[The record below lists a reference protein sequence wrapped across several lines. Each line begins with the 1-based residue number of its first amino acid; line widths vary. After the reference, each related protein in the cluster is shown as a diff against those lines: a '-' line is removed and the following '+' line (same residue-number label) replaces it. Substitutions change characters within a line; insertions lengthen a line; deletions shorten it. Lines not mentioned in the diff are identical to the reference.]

1 MNDKEKREQFGVN
14 MTAIEVTRV
23 FKKPLE
29 HFQTK
34 GMDAFAWVLVNDDT
48 KEVIHANIYNG
59 KVGRKW
65 QSRVLELDE
74 DKLQKKLKTYVPADI
89 ADCNVAVLAG
99 LVVETPTDDVAED
112 IAEKASAEDTED
124 TEDTEDA
131 ES

>member
-34 GMDAFAWVLVNDDT
+34 GMDAFAWVLINDDT
-48 KEVIHANIYNG
+48 QEVIHANIYNG

-65 QSRVLELDE
+65 KPRVLELDV
-74 DKLQKKLKTYVPADI
+74 DKLQKKLKTYVPVDI
-89 ADCNVAVLAG
+89 ADCSVAILAG
-99 LVVETPTDDVAED
+99 LVVEDPAPAEDVADADGAGEPLD
-112 IAEKASAEDTED
+112 S
-124 TEDTEDA
+124 TEDA